1 MPLPLISN
9 PPCLLTFESPRD
21 GTTAGRLRGQANSH
35 AQVAPHP
42 LLADPDCVVC
52 GLLAHIPASSRGPS
66 LRLHII
72 ATHPSTPRAQSP
84 ALPGPAAHDM
94 HLAKMLIR
102 PPLSKRMMALMSSR
116 HRRTLGQP

>member
-21 GTTAGRLRGQANSH
+21 GTTAGRLRGQANRHS
-35 AQVAPHP
+35 QVGPHP

-72 ATHPSTPRAQSP
+72 ATHPSTRRAQSP
-84 ALPGPAAHDM
+84 VLPGPAPM
-94 HLAKMLIR
+94 TGTLCRSNIR
-102 PPLSKRMMALMSSR
+102 LR
-116 HRRTLGQP
+116 G